1 MKAGSYVELCLAV
14 LWCYQ
19 EGVSII
25 LTFQMGT
32 CSSERLENVPRVTSA
47 QWQPHLLDCTVHLNA
62 SQALGPSHL
71 HSCGCLRPHCWDLRP
86 EADAFS
92 SPDPTARVGRLWTQ
106 GRETWLQ
113 GQEFAFCV
121 FQCPH
126 LFRASIWQHRTI
138 CTKPLAKP
146 RLSPTHTH
154 ILTLVRCTSVTEG
167 MTPAWISSTY
177 MKLSYSGKS
186 PEVRRQ
192 HEPDKLKFKPALS
205 NYLAENN
212 DIGCI
217 TEKPGSAWPE
227 HEMVLLASR
236 KEGTRPDL

>member
-1 MKAGSYVELCLAV
+1 MPSYQCSVATTFAG
-14 LWCYQ
+14 
-19 EGVSII
+19 
-25 LTFQMGT
+25 
-32 CSSERLENVPRVTSA
+32 
-47 QWQPHLLDCTVHLNA
+47 
-62 SQALGPSHL
+62 L
-71 HSCGCLRPHCWDLRP
+71 HSPPHCFPGLGTLPPAQLWVS
-86 EADAFS
+86 EASLLGSEARGRCILK
-92 SPDPTARVGRLWTQ
+92 PDPTARVGRLWTQ

-113 GQEFAFCV
+113 GQEFAFCI

-126 LFRASIWQHRTI
+126 PFRASIWQHHTI
-138 CTKPLAKP
+138 CAQPLAKP

-177 MKLSYSGKS
+177 MTLSYSGKG

-192 HEPDKLKFKPALS
+192 HEPDTFKFKPALS
-205 NYLAENN
+205 SYLAENN

-227 HEMVLLASR
+227 HEMVLLVSR